1 MNHLLL
7 KSNTNMT
14 IGNKPM
20 VLLPLDI
27 YERITKSLEKL
38 NSKTLQKDIK
48 KVSTSFF
55 AVASESS
62 LSKDWLKLEEEKVW
76 KNL

>member
-1 MNHLLL
+1 MSHLAL
-7 KSNTNMT
+7 KLNTSMT

-27 YERITKSLEKL
+27 YEKMTKSLDKL

-48 KVSTSFF
+48 KATVNFMD
-55 AVASESS
+55 VASESS
-62 LSKDWLKLEEEKVW
+62 LSKDWLKSEEEKVW